1 MDEKEHGEGVK
12 YSEKGNG
19 RHVNQLTSLSKVNN
33 IPIFVSTGIGVLLS
47 IDNVKFWPVLAKF
60 GYFVANMHFV
70 VYFLQV

>member
-1 MDEKEHGEGVK
+1 MRRSTGKESNIRRREID
-12 YSEKGNG
+12 S
-19 RHVNQLTSLSKVNN
+19 HVNQLTSFSKVKN